1 MRMDE
6 SNCSSRDDI
15 ETVNMSDSSSSA
27 ELSLDD
33 KIHPSGS
40 SEMHFA
46 NFEEIRQDHRLFDE
60 GR

>member
-15 ETVNMSDSSSSA
+15 ETVNMSDSA
-27 ELSLDD
+27 ELSVDD